1 MRVHDK
7 GTIYFSDM
15 TSFRE
20 KIFDA
25 QGIRPFE
32 HIRPHT
38 FSPFIIRVEAKS
50 IDQTP
55 KLIDQTPKLI
65 DQILKLIYQIP
76 KLIDQTPKLIDQ
88 TPKLIDQT
96 PKLIDQISKLIDQ
109 IPKLI
114 DQKLHDFIAEWK
126 GMDSIYS
133 RQVAEV
139 QTISINL

>member
-15 TSFRE
+15 TSFR
-20 KIFDA
+20 KKTFDV

-32 HIRPHT
+32 HIRPRT

-65 DQILKLIYQIP
+65 DQILKLIDQIP
-76 KLIDQTPKLIDQ
+76 KLIDQI
-88 TPKLIDQT
+88 PKLIDQT

-126 GMDSIYS
+126 GMDGIYS